1 MWKLYR
7 ITVKLIESP
16 MVESCHVR
24 LGGKRDWF
32 YNRGSRL
39 KTFNSWPQGG
49 QLGYFKPGELMG
61 RTAIFE
67 NIHSTHYGCHG
78 LCVTWENDSLTWR
91 KSSSS
96 LANF

>member
-16 MVESCHVR
+16 MVESCHAR
-24 LGGKRDWF
+24 LGEKRDWF

-49 QLGYFKPGELMG
+49 QLGYFKPGELIG
-61 RTAIFE
+61 RTAIFG